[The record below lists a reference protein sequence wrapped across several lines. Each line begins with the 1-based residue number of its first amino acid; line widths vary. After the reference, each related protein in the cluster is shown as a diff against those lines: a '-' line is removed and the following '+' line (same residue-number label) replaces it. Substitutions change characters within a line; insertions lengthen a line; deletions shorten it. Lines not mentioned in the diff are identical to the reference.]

1 MASSTTAEVESSF
14 SGAVAQ
20 EVAKIRDSAA
30 RLGELLAAEMAGNSA
45 VGAVLG
51 DLLQSSSR
59 AFSLVNCTL
68 PEGDIGSPSPREA
81 SSKKRRTSPAGDG
94 RGGCRRRSNSSA
106 KKVFKSES
114 LDDGQTWRKYGQKSI
129 QNSNNPR
136 SYFRCTHKY
145 DQGCLARRQVQQA
158 EDDPKTFVITYDG
171 EHTCRDPATASD
183 HMASASGF
191 RENACLIRFGASS
204 SASFGAPPKQ
214 ESTEEDVASNLT
226 TTSTSSSSEFYSLG
240 LPAMLPADE
249 RPALGATAAGDVTSG
264 IHDDLEL
271 ELLID
276 SCLGGVLGFDDGR
289 FYYL

>member
-94 RGGCRRRSNSSA
+94 RGGCRR
-106 KKVFKSES
+106 
-114 LDDGQTWRKYGQKSI
+114 
-129 QNSNNPR
+129 R